1 MSARI
6 LRLTYGTS
14 RARDT
19 EGWQL
24 VTLTDGTTGKRYRAM
39 GGGYDLA
46 GTVFS
51 DWLEAAHADALAR
64 IAPDRAD
71 CVRTDKRTLTY
82 SRPDGATGRP
92 MSGLTWCPDTGR
104 ASLDGGCGLESMIA
118 IAEAVGLEVKRLASP
133 RGRLL
138 GFVVT
143 GGAA

>member
-1 MSARI
+1 MSTRI

-82 SRPDGATGRP
+82 SRPDGATGWATARCV
-92 MSGLTWCPDTGR
+92 SSCATGR
-104 ASLDGGCGLESMIA
+104 GS
-118 IAEAVGLEVKRLASP
+118 
-133 RGRLL
+133 GRC
-138 GFVVT
+138 
-143 GGAA
+143 